1 MRSMAKRSTASNLIQ
16 NPKGVVG
23 SVAVE
28 EVIMVAT
35 EGVMAAAT
43 EVAMEDTVDTKAVV
57 MVAKEATAVV
67 GDMVIKES
75 AFLFYLSLTLKIN
88 SKPFI

>member
-16 NPKGVVG
+16 SPKGVVG

-28 EVIMVAT
+28 AVIMVAT
-35 EGVMAAAT
+35 EVVMAAAT
-43 EVAMEDTVDTKAVV
+43 EAAMEDTVDTKAVV

-67 GDMVIKES
+67 GDTVIKES
-75 AFLFYLSLTLKIN
+75 DFFY
-88 SKPFI
+88 FI